1 MPVSVARLRRF
12 AFLMSALET
21 LVRSGLGPLRLRK
34 LSLVSFLRRP
44 FSGLGSHSDGDEAG
58 EDEDIKDGD
67 RVIKSG
73 PNTMLLPFWVNFV
86 NALLDDAPALG
97 NRCVR
102 SNLFGFLRSGFG
114 GAGAGR
120 GESISR
126 SSHALSG
133 RPLAIAEL
141 AVC

>member
-1 MPVSVARLRRF
+1 
-12 AFLMSALET
+12 MSELDV
-21 LVRSGLGPLRLRK
+21 LVRSGLGPLRLRR

-44 FSGLGSHSDGDEAG
+44 FSGFGSTSDGDEVG
-58 EDEDIKDGD
+58 DDEDMNDGD

-73 PNTMLLPFWVNFV
+73 PNTMLLPFWVSLV
-86 NALLDDAPALG
+86 NALLDDAPAVG
-97 NRCVR
+97 RRCVK
-102 SNLFGFLRSGFG
+102 SNLVGFFRSGFG

-120 GESISR
+120 GESMSK

-133 RPLAIAEL
+133 RPLAMAEL

>member
-1 MPVSVARLRRF
+1 
-12 AFLMSALET
+12 MSELDA
-21 LVRSGLGPLRLRK
+21 LVRSGLGPLRLRR
-34 LSLVSFLRRP
+34 LSLVSFLRKP
-44 FSGLGSHSDGDEAG
+44 FSGLGSNSEGDEAG
-58 EDEDIKDGD
+58 EDEDMKDGD

-73 PNTMLLPFWVNFV
+73 PSTILLPFWVSFV
-86 NALLDDAPALG
+86 NAFLDDDPALG
-97 NRCVR
+97 KRCVR
-102 SNLFGFLRSGFG
+102 SNLFGFFRSGFG

-120 GESISR
+120 GESKSK